1 MRERTLFEL
10 EPEVETPIA
19 RASDPVTSHK
29 AAAKTESGRT
39 GRQLQCLEVLRDSGR
54 AMTSKELAHACID
67 RFCPDVRKN
76 AAAFSDELSNFR
88 KRADEIKR
96 NPKMTVRLGTE
107 RDGGELFRAK
117 EWNS

>member
-1 MRERTLFEL
+1 MRQPTLFD
-10 EPEVETPIA
+10 EPESKATPIA

-29 AAAKTESGRT
+29 AAAKTESGKTR
-39 GRQLQCLEVLRDSGR
+39 RQLQCLEVLRDSGQ

-67 RFCPDVRKN
+67 RFCPDVKKN

-96 NPKMTVRLGTE
+96 NPELTVRLGTE
-107 RDGGELFRAK
+107 RDGGELYEARK
-117 EWNS
+117 P

>member
-19 RASDPVTSHK
+19 RASDPVTSQK

-39 GRQLQCLEVLRDSGR
+39 SRQLQCLEVLRDSGR
-54 AMTSKELAHACID
+54 AMTSNELAQACID
-67 RFCPDVRKN
+67 RFCPDVRSN
-76 AAAFSDELSNFR
+76 SDLYSHEKSNFR

-117 EWNS
+117 EWNP

>member
-1 MRERTLFEL
+1 MRQPTLFDE
-10 EPEVETPIA
+10 EPIAAAPIA

-96 NPKMTVRLGTE
+96 NPEMTVRLGTE

-117 EWNS
+117 ETNP

>member
-29 AAAKTESGRT
+29 AAAKVESGRT

-54 AMTSKELAHACID
+54 AMTAKELAHACID
-67 RFCPDVRKN
+67 RFCPDIRKN
-76 AAAFSDELSNFR
+76 AAAFADELSNFR

-96 NPKMTVRLGTE
+96 NPEMTVRLGTE
-107 RDGGELFRAK
+107 RDGGELFEARK
-117 EWNS
+117 V